1 MHPQMKNKPINESN
15 PKTPPL
21 RSDSIP
27 KHWPFRE
34 KSKIYERGGHTSE
47 REKPSYRQKEPEN
60 TAIRKRFMSKGARI
74 PVKNTVYSAKNRYKR

>member
-34 KSKIYERGGHTSE
+34 KSKIYERGG
-47 REKPSYRQKEPEN
+47 SY
-60 TAIRKRFMSKGARI
+60 IRTRKTLLQAKG
-74 PVKNTVYSAKNRYKR
+74 T